1 MKNLKSKQWFNLT
14 GCTFQTLLKKLWQ
27 WHWRCNPRS
36 WSLLLKPFLWER
48 KIKHVSQKSG
58 SAAHG
63 SQNQTSDDSPVV
75 FKYRIEQC
83 GCSTIWRLVQLP
95 KPYWSQWN
103 VDENVKT
110 QIGCSVPA
118 QMDHKG
124 QIECSSPVSV
134 LFSVHL
140 RKNIYIH
147 NVDESCA
154 CLHFWLML
162 GLSTS
167 GGVPGAL
174 PELQLI
180 SRLLGF
186 VTLEEMAASGY
197 GHHAPAEFPPLPS
210 SDFLRFLSQISR
222 NFHIGSLQPYT

>member
-1 MKNLKSKQWFNLT
+1 MSKVWNPLRLLARSQNCDCSLIVGLNYCWCLKQCVRSKREAVSGIELSPWEAFIFTCKMKNLKSKQWFNLT

-58 SAAHG
+58 FAAHG
-63 SQNQTSDDSPVV
+63 SQNQTSDDSAVV

-124 QIECSSPVSV
+124 RIECSSPVSV

-140 RKNIYIH
+140 RKKYIFIMLMNPVH
-147 NVDESCA
+147 A
-154 CLHFWLML
+154 CTF
-162 GLSTS
+162 G
-167 GGVPGAL
+167 
-174 PELQLI
+174 
-180 SRLLGF
+180 
-186 VTLEEMAASGY
+186 
-197 GHHAPAEFPPLPS
+197 
-210 SDFLRFLSQISR
+210 
-222 NFHIGSLQPYT
+222 